1 MCQKIKL
8 EIFFRLVKFW
18 GANERNRNEDG
29 GNGGVI
35 IGKENEN
42 EINGVGEGGGGTMD
56 HSAPAAFNDQGV
68 NYLHVKANGVYAVS
82 DDESELFA
90 VVCFGTVASNRE
102 SDQGLLRDVV
112 GRCGEEKCYFDVR
125 ITR

>member
-1 MCQKIKL
+1 MIIKREYRKDVPENQA

-68 NYLHVKANGVYAVS
+68 NYLHVKANGVY
-82 DDESELFA
+82 
-90 VVCFGTVASNRE
+90 VVAT
-102 SDQGLLRDVV
+102 
-112 GRCGEEKCYFDVR
+112 
-125 ITR
+125 TRANC